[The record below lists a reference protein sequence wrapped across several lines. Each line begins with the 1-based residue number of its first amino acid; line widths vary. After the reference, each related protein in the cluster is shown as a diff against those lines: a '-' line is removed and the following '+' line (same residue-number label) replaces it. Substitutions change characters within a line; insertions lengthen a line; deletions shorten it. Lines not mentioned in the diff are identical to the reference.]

1 MSDHWFS
8 YMLDTPY
15 ERGLPLINLQLS
27 GHQRPQRIPGRLAQ
41 STAYFVPDQIRKK
54 FADGWTTHVP
64 LTYLTD
70 MHCGQSG
77 AASRTVHGTL
87 SFDRE
92 SGLISI
98 IASTEEL
105 AIIGELNLSF
115 EEWHQAWI
123 RLLSLIREF
132 IPTEYSCWDFH
143 FARIRDSPTRAV
155 YWDVWLNY
163 DMEIRRQATYSGVD
177 PMVFHLSL
185 WKQLEARSKWT

>member
-1 MSDHWFS
+1 
-8 YMLDTPY
+8 MLDTPY
-15 ERGLPLINLQLS
+15 ERGLPLMATNLQLS
-27 GHQRPQRIPGRLAQ
+27 GHQRPQRIPGMLAKG
-41 STAYFVPDQIRKK
+41 TAYFVPDQIRKK
-54 FADGWTTHVP
+54 FVDGWTTHVP

-70 MHCGQSG
+70 VYCGQKSG
-77 AASRTVHGTL
+77 TASRIIHGTTL
-87 SFDRE
+87 SFDCE
-92 SGLISI
+92 SGRI

-115 EEWHQAWI
+115 DEWHQAWI
-123 RLLSLIREF
+123 RLLSLIREY

-185 WKQLEARSKWT
+185 WRQLEARSKWT